1 MQVRVTEHSEEVR
14 RSTGLAVQI
23 RVGLNSGDV
32 VMRSIGSDL
41 HMDYTAVGETT
52 HLAAR
57 MEQMAA
63 PGSILIGPRTVSLAE
78 GYVNV
83 RRLGPLRV
91 KGLAETIEVHELLG
105 PGTLRSRVHQAA
117 ARGFASFVGREH
129 EGSRCRSR

>member
-1 MQVRVTEHSEEVR
+1 
-14 RSTGLAVQI
+14 
-23 RVGLNSGDV
+23 
-32 VMRSIGSDL
+32 
-41 HMDYTAVGETT
+41 MDYTAVGETT

-83 RRLGPLRV
+83 RRLGPFRV
-91 KGLAETIEVHELLG
+91 KGLAETIEVHQLLG

-129 EGSRCRSR
+129 EGHDADLGDHDGPIRVITMLRRVIVDTTCESIRSHSEPCQRDAVNYQ